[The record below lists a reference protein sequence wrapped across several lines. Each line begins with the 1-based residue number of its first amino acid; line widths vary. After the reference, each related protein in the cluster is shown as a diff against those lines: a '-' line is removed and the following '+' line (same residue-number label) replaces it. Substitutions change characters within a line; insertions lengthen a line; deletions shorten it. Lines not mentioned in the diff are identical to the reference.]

1 MRKNTFTL
9 VEMLCVVGIIAIL
22 CGIVFGA
29 SSAIRN
35 RNAEIKTRAMLKQI
49 EVALNECK
57 QKFGY
62 YPKDIVSAKSQDYSG
77 TSDLNL
83 YVNLLIGET
92 DSKKKIDDAYYD
104 NKYFNEF
111 VKVCNFSSFELKD
124 VDGKDCI
131 CDAYGEPLQYKSNG
145 KSYVIYSKGR
155 DGKAKLN
162 FVGDLEEAV
171 KDDGSDDLEHDNFDN
186 IHLD

>member
-1 MRKNTFTL
+1 MRKKKFTL
-9 VEMLCVVGIIAIL
+9 VEMLSVVAIIAIL
-22 CGIVFGA
+22 CGIIFGA
-29 SSAIRN
+29 VGAIRS

-49 EVALNECK
+49 EIALNECK

-62 YPKDIVSAKSQDYSG
+62 YPKDIVSAKSQNYSDS
-77 TSDLNL
+77 SDLNL

-92 DSKKKIDDAYYD
+92 DSKKKIEDAYYD
-104 NKYFNEF
+104 NKYFKEF
-111 VKVCNFSSFELKD
+111 IKVCNFSSFEVKE
-124 VDGKDCI
+124 VGGKDCI

-155 DGKAKLN
+155 DGKAVLDSS
-162 FVGDLEEAV
+162 GDLVETE
-171 KDDGSDDLEHDNFDN
+171 DTGHDNFDN